1 MWVWV
6 CGARKLERI
15 YKKETERLWGKDVW
29 RVKGNT
35 EDKTSI
41 ANGVQKRNAGKN
53 RRKVS
58 TYETSTR
65 ETVSLYDN

>member
-1 MWVWV
+1 M
-6 CGARKLERI
+6 CGARKLERL

-35 EDKTSI
+35 ENKKSI

-53 RRKVS
+53 HTKLS

-65 ETVSLYDN
+65 ATVSLYYN